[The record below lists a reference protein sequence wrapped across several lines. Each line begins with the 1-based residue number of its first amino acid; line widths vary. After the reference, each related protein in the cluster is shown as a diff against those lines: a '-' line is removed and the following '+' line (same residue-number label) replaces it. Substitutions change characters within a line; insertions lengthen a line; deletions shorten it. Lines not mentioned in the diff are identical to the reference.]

1 MSTAIGVCRPL
12 KYELRNPVMILE
24 YMNSAN
30 CALYNDP
37 IPASVAQLSYND
49 PIPASVAQLE
59 LKLSFFKH
67 LYSILLITDWIITI

>member
-37 IPASVAQLSYND
+37 IPASVAQL
-49 PIPASVAQLE
+49 E